1 MNSASRTLPAAG
13 PAILPHGAAGTPAR
27 IQMATTT
34 KPNDLAELAVHLA
47 RALPALSAHSAA
59 ALAAELCA
67 LERKV
72 RRDAEAE
79 CNEPRTEK
87 QVERA
92 RLAIIRAR
100 DRWLYGAMFWS
111 RMIPSDAGYSAAAL
125 SAAAREG
132 VRIELGGDPR
142 GCVLLLHL
150 PGHAEPIRV

>member
-1 MNSASRTLPAAG
+1 MEVNPTPGAGIPRTLPAAG

-47 RALPALSAHSAA
+47 RALPALSAHSAS

-79 CNEPRTEK
+79 CNEPRTEE
-87 QVERA
+87 QERRAHRAIILHRSRWVDRVSVLA
-92 RLAIIRAR
+92 RLTPAE
-100 DRWLYGAMFWS
+100 LVN
-111 RMIPSDAGYSAAAL
+111 
-125 SAAAREG
+125 
-132 VRIELGGDPR
+132 VRVELGGDPR

-150 PGHAEPIRV
+150 PGRAEPIRV